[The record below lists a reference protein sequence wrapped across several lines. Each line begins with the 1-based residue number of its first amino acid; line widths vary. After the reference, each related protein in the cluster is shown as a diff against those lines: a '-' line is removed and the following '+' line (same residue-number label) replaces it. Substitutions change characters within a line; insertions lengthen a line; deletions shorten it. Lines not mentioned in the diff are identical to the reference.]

1 MTQSGKVY
9 DTNVATV
16 NADKFSNGLQSALDL
31 AINLAR
37 RHVDKAGGESRD
49 QFLHGK
55 PIPQD
60 LLYRNAPTPEGY
72 PGAGHLSGVRS
83 TIFIWC
89 SGSAWASSAPRC

>member
-37 RHVDKAGGESRD
+37 RHVDKAGGERRD

-55 PIPQD
+55 PIPQG
-60 LLYRNAPTPEGY
+60 LFYWFCPY
-72 PGAGHLSGVRS
+72 P
-83 TIFIWC
+83 
-89 SGSAWASSAPRC
+89 